1 MSHSS
6 QRPSEPAYYI
16 EDCRISGGILHW
28 LWTPASKH
36 EIGLKNL
43 MPSGA
48 LNKKNCVWTT
58 CLTQKSSSLFCC
70 CLKFFSTIWLSINQ
84 SYFLMFWSWDV
95 WHAMGT
101 LDIFLCQFS
110 VKWNKGGLLR
120 LKSETTFLLSNLQ
133 KLTTK
138 FHLIVL
144 QIILGLNNFFKSRVF
159 LVTQLFF
166 WRFSVNCLLIF
177 WFWSFLQD

>member
-1 MSHSS
+1 MRSRTKHFLVCFLN
-6 QRPSEPAYYI
+6 P
-16 EDCRISGGILHW
+16 EDEKPGGILHW

-48 LNKKNCVWTT
+48 LNKKKLRVNNLSYAKIIIFVLLLSWI
-58 CLTQKSSSLFCC
+58 
-70 CLKFFSTIWLSINQ
+70 FFSTIWLSINQ

-144 QIILGLNNFFKSRVF
+144 QIILGLNIF
-159 LVTQLFF
+159 LITVWIIHTTRTCRTSVTK
-166 WRFSVNCLLIF
+166 
-177 WFWSFLQD
+177 